1 MRIFH
6 GTFCRGNSIW
16 CFSFSLLFS
25 FLFVFGLFAGMVM
38 VERERTAASFTA
50 GFDSLFTEC
59 RKRTVEGERE
69 RERRDFEEKDD

>member
-1 MRIFH
+1 M
-6 GTFCRGNSIW
+6 
-16 CFSFSLLFS
+16 
-25 FLFVFGLFAGMVM
+25 FGLFAGMVM